1 MKIMNGPI
9 FATFLPSSL
18 PTDVL
23 HRKRVI
29 PYLLAVSSPVLQVD
43 CGLVGWLD
51 GSLAGRGT
59 RLIILIKMVY

>member
-1 MKIMNGPI
+1 MASIINENYERAEI
-9 FATFLPSSL
+9 FAAFLPSPL

-43 CGLVGWLD
+43 GGV
-51 GSLAGRGT
+51 AGRGT